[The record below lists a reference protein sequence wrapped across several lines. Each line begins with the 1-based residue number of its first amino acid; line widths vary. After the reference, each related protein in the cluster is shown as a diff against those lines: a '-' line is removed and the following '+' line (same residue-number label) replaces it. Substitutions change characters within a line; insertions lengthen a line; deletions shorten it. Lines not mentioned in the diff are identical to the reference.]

1 MNSLREKENNK
12 EVKKE
17 RFKWRGKKGM
27 RKRNKI
33 WGGENLGQETKEK
46 EDREKREKEKRV

>member
-1 MNSLREKENNK
+1 MNSVREKENNK
-12 EVKKE
+12 EVKEE

-33 WGGENLGQETKEK
+33 
-46 EDREKREKEKRV
+46 